1 MRPIENSLDSEIYF
15 SSERLIQDENWIT
28 EQDPQKGIVLVGRD
42 NRVTILPLTPEGKF
56 KDLDPGVMLKEKA
69 ISVPA
74 GRYTLPVINLIHKE
88 DLKQLSRLN
97 DYARYAVLTAEQ
109 NITGISTYYDP
120 DLGNL
125 MVSRKNTVI
134 INPFE
139 TMYYEGIERLEHAI
153 KLSGTKVSDLKGIQ
167 LRKMLRFDAVK
178 DEGNVWH
185 IEIPQIRFT
194 K

>member
-56 KDLDPGVMLKEKA
+56 KDLDPGVMLKEKV